1 MFDEYALALE
11 RMAWLRAEAQAA
23 HRLSQAAG
31 DNGHRRR
38 PRRGSRQAQQAR
50 QARSARSAPATEIDR
65 RPAAQPCES
74 AA

>member
-31 DNGHRRR
+31 GDGHRRR
-38 PRRGSRQAQQAR
+38 PRRGSRQARPAR
-50 QARSARSAPATEIDR
+50 PARPAPATEIDR
-65 RPAAQPCES
+65 RPAAQPCEG